1 MESTE
6 KYPPY
11 LDEPESRRL
20 EFKEIVPKGDQL
32 AKTVIAFANGA
43 GGKIVLGVK
52 DSPREIAGVDE
63 KKIFETEERINNT
76 VFDLCNPVI
85 VPEVYLQS
93 VSGKTLLV
101 VEIFPG
107 SNKPYYLKNTGKHE
121 GTYIRVG
128 STNRKVSI
136 EMIEE
141 LERQKRRIS
150 FDSLPV
156 YDLTP
161 DDLDLSRFKKE
172 FKEKS
177 GKEIKGDILKNK
189 GLLHSE
195 RDKVYPRNAAILLSD
210 SSVRKQYFPY
220 AKIEC
225 ARFKG
230 SKKNVFLDQLTIEE
244 PIFASIEPCIA
255 FIKKNIALGST
266 IGEIYREDRWE
277 YPLEA
282 VREAIINAVIHR
294 DYSILGSDI
303 KVAIYDDMLE
313 ITSPGSLPDLLSFD
327 ELGSG
332 RSEIRNRVIAP
343 IFKDMTLIEGWG
355 IGFQKMKEYLSEY
368 PELDLILQEVGHAFQ
383 VQFVKK
389 GTKQA
394 LSKHQAGTKSKIE
407 KGPSQGRVRA
417 ESGLSQGRVKDNK
430 GTKQALS
437 RHQVG
442 TKYLISPEQA
452 KILQACIEPM
462 QLSELLEE
470 LNRSDRTKFK
480 KKIINPLIEEGLL
493 EMTEPDRPKSPTQK
507 YRTTEKGKELIE

>member
-11 LDEPESRRL
+11 LNEPESRRL
-20 EFKEIVPKGDQL
+20 EFKEMLPKGEHL
-32 AKTVIAFANGA
+32 AQTVIAFANGA
-43 GGKIVLGVK
+43 GGKIVFGVK
-52 DSPREIAGVDE
+52 DSPREIVGVDE
-63 KKIFETEERINNT
+63 KKIFETEERINNII
-76 VFDLCNPVI
+76 FDLCNPVI
-85 VPEVYLQS
+85 VPEVYLQAL
-93 VSGKTLLV
+93 SGKTLVV

-107 SNKPYYLKNTGKHE
+107 SNKPYYLKNAGKHE
-121 GTYIRVG
+121 GTYIRIG
-128 STNRKVSI
+128 STNRKASI
-136 EMIEE
+136 DMIEE

-156 YDLTP
+156 YDLHLQ
-161 DDLDLSRFKKE
+161 DLDLSRFKKE

-177 GKEIKGDILKNK
+177 GKGIKGDILKNK
-189 GLLHSE
+189 GLLHEE

-210 SSVRKQYFPY
+210 SPLRKQYFPY

-230 SKKNVFLDQLTIEE
+230 TKKMVFLDQLTIEE
-244 PIFASIEPCIA
+244 PLFASIEPCIT

-277 YPLEA
+277 YPIEA
-282 VREAIINAVIHR
+282 VREAVINAVIHR

-313 ITSPGSLPDLLSFD
+313 ITSPGPLPDLLSFD
-327 ELGSG
+327 ELGTG

-355 IGFQKMKEYLSEY
+355 TGFQKMKEYLSEY

-383 VQFVKK
+383 VQFIKK

-394 LSKHQAGTKSKIE
+394 SSRNQVGTMQGPSRDQAGIKSETGKVQ
-407 KGPSQGRVRA
+407 SQGRVRA
-417 ESGLSQGRVKDNK
+417 ESGQSQDNEQQK
-430 GTKQALS
+430 SNIDKIHLALS
-437 RHQVG
+437 SGPLSKAEIAQSIGQEKVTG
-442 TKYLISPEQA
+442 YLNR
-452 KILQACIEPM
+452 M
-462 QLSELLEE
+462 VRELL
-470 LNRSDRTKFK
+470 SKG
-480 KKIINPLIEEGLL
+480 LIEYTIPEKPNSR
-493 EMTEPDRPKSPTQK
+493 MQK
-507 YRTTEKGKELIE
+507 YRLKE